1 MQKLLE
7 FAKYNILQEK
17 SEDGL
22 IIAFSWTWY
31 NGWYP
36 LTAKPTKTLEM
47 DCPMIEFFII
57 LFIYLFI
64 IYLVS

>member
-17 SEDGL
+17 SEHGL

-31 NGWYP
+31 NG
-36 LTAKPTKTLEM
+36 
-47 DCPMIEFFII
+47 
-57 LFIYLFI
+57 
-64 IYLVS
+64 

>member
-17 SEDGL
+17 SEHDL

-31 NGWYP
+31 NG
-36 LTAKPTKTLEM
+36 
-47 DCPMIEFFII
+47 
-57 LFIYLFI
+57 
-64 IYLVS
+64 